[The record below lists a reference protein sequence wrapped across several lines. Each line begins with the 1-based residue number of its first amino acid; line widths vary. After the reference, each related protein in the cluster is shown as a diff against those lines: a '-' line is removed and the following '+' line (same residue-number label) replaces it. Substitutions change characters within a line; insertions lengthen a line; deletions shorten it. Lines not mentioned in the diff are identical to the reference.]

1 MTQLTTLANGVRVVS
16 HTMPHVATVAIGL
29 HVDTGAR
36 NEDERTNGVAHLLE
50 HMVFKGTATRSARA
64 ISEQIEDVGGSLNAY
79 TARDMT
85 VFHARMLAEDTALG
99 LEIVADLVRNPRFDP
114 DELTREK
121 DVVLQE
127 LGEARDAPD
136 DIVFDHLQAAAY
148 AGQALGRSILG
159 SEASIAAITD
169 ADLRDWLAVQYR
181 GGSCIVAAAGAVDH
195 AVLVDLSDRLLG
207 DLAPGTRPAAPAA
220 AFAPGVVHDRR
231 RFEQA
236 HLTLGAAA
244 PGHGDPDHDAIAL
257 FTMAAGGG
265 ASSRLFQELREERG
279 LAYSVYAS
287 TTPYADA
294 GLFSVYLATAKK
306 DAARAFDLAVEVLA
320 ATAATLSPEELAR
333 AKAQVRAGLL
343 MSLEAPGGWAEFVA
357 RQLLAHG
364 RLQTAAE
371 LVARIEAVDL
381 DHVRAAAGRLVARP
395 YATADVGSPARS
407 RAGGAATLERAA

>member
-1 MTQLTTLANGVRVVS
+1 MTMLTTLGNGVRVVS
-16 HTMPHVATVAIGL
+16 QAMPHVETVALGL

-36 NEDERTNGVAHLLE
+36 FETERTNGVAHLLE

-64 ISEQIEDVGGSLNAY
+64 IAEVVEDVGGSLNAY

-85 VFHARMLAEDTALG
+85 VFHARLLAEDTALG
-99 LEIVADLVRNPRFDP
+99 LDVIADLVRAPRFDA
-114 DELTREK
+114 DELEREK
-121 DVVLQE
+121 AVVLQE
-127 LGEARDAPD
+127 LGEARDTPD

-148 AGQALGRSILG
+148 PGQALGRSILG
-159 SEASIAAITD
+159 DEASIAAITE

-181 GGSCIVAAAGAVDH
+181 GGACIVAAAGKVDH
-195 AVLVDLSDRLLG
+195 DALVAMSERLFG
-207 DLAPGTRPAAPAA
+207 DLAPGPRPAPDPAI
-220 AFAPGVVHDRR
+220 FAPGVVHDRR
-231 RFEQA
+231 KFEQA

-244 PGHGDPDHDAIAL
+244 PGHHHPDYDAVAL
-257 FTMAAGGG
+257 FVMAAGGG

-306 DAARAFDLAVEVLA
+306 DAARAFDLAVDVLA
-320 ATAATLSPEELAR
+320 TTAATLRPDELAR

-343 MSLEAPGGWAEFVA
+343 MSLEAPGGWAEFLA

-364 RLQTAAE
+364 RLQTPAE
-371 LVARIEAVDL
+371 LVARIDAVDL
-381 DHVRAAAGRLVARP
+381 DTVRAAAGRLVAGP
-395 YATADVGSPARS
+395 YAIADVG
-407 RAGGAATLERAA
+407 AAAVRRAA